1 MTVEAGAR
9 AGGYSADRDLNW
21 QAILKG
27 PAMIKKIALAFAIV
41 VVAVAGAAYYFA
53 SNIDSIVKAVV
64 ERYGSEAT
72 QTSVTLKSVKLGIRD
87 GSGELNTLA
96 VKNPKGFS
104 NNDAITLGDIKMV
117 LDISTLQSNVIVI
130 KDVTILQPAILY
142 EYTSGGGN
150 LEAIQKNVQ
159 SYAAKFSGGKKEPD
173 KSAGAAGDAD
183 KPASKQPEKKVIIE
197 NLVIRDGKIAAT
209 HQALQGRTISA
220 PLPTIQL
227 KDIGKDKGGA
237 TPAEVAEKVIG
248 TISAQAS
255 RVASAELQKQ
265 AGDLIKN
272 QAGNLLGGSGGA
284 AGGAAGGATDKLKGL
299 LGK

>member
-1 MTVEAGAR
+1 M
-9 AGGYSADRDLNW
+9 
-21 QAILKG
+21 
-27 PAMIKKIALAFAIV
+27 MKKIALAFAIV

-104 NNDAITLGDIKMV
+104 SNDAITLGDIKVV
-117 LDISTLQSNVIVI
+117 LDISTLQSNTIVV
-130 KDVTILQPAILY
+130 KDVTILQPSVLY
-142 EYTSGGGN
+142 EYTSAGGN

-173 KSAGAAGDAD
+173 KTAGAAEDKD

-197 NLVIRDGKIAAT
+197 NLVIRDGKVAAT

-220 PLPTIQL
+220 SLPTIQL

-237 TPAEVAEKVIG
+237 TPAEVAEKVLG
-248 TISAQAS
+248 AISSAAS
-255 RVASAELQKQ
+255 RVASSELQKQ

-272 QAGNLLGGSGGA
+272 QAGGLLGGSGSGTGT
-284 AGGAAGGATDKLKGL
+284 GGAADKLKGL
-299 LGK
+299 FGK

>member
-1 MTVEAGAR
+1 M
-9 AGGYSADRDLNW
+9 
-21 QAILKG
+21 
-27 PAMIKKIALAFAIV
+27 MKKIALAFAIV
-41 VVAVAGAAYYFA
+41 VVAIAGAAYYFA
-53 SNIDSIVKAVV
+53 SNIDSVIKAMV

-72 QTSVTLKSVKLGIRD
+72 QTSVTLKSVKLSFKE
-87 GSGELNTLA
+87 GSGELNNLV

-104 NNDAITLGDIKMV
+104 SNDAISLGDIKVV
-117 LDISTLQSNVIVI
+117 LDIATLQSNTIVI
-130 KDVTILQPAILY
+130 KDVTILQPAVLY
-142 EYTSGGGN
+142 EYAGAGGN

-159 SYAAKFSGGKKEPD
+159 SYAAKFSGGKTTPD
-173 KSAGAAGDAD
+173 KNAGASGDAD
-183 KPASKQPEKKVIIE
+183 KAASKQPEKKVIIE

-209 HQALQGRTISA
+209 HQALQGRTLSA

-255 RVASAELQKQ
+255 RVATAELQKQ
-265 AGDLIKN
+265 VGTLLKD
-272 QAGNLLGGSGGA
+272 QAGGLLGGATGGATGGA
-284 AGGAAGGATDKLKGL
+284 AGSSPADKLKGL